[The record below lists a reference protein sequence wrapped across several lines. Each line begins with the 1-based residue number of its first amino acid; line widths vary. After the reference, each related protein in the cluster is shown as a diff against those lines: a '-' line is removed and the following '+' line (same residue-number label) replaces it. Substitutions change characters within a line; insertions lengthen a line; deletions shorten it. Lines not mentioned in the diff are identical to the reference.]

1 MNEKYIFFNVS
12 SKLCLVL
19 LALLRNMMKLDLD
32 TLSVSLLAANHS
44 EILSSSL
51 LICNSR
57 DFRFF
62 TTREKTDVI
71 SK

>member
-1 MNEKYIFFNVS
+1 MLS

-44 EILSSSL
+44 ETLSSSL
-51 LICNSR
+51 LVCSSR
-57 DFRFF
+57 DFRFLQLEN
-62 TTREKTDVI
+62 RLVSSANRKN
-71 SK
+71 